1 MDAVTQQLMQ
11 QLSGQAVTQI
21 SQRIGADPQT
31 TNAALSVALPLL
43 MSALANNAS
52 KPAGAQALHQ
62 ALSQDHNGAVLNDLN
77 GFLSNP
83 EAANGAGILGH
94 VLGAQQPVVTKGL
107 TQATGLN
114 SDQIAQILQVAAPLV
129 MGMLGKNLQ
138 QQGYTPQGL
147 SSYLGNQQQ
156 QAQQASPD
164 VMGVLNTLLDTNKD
178 GSGLDEAIG
187 LVGKLFGGK

>member
-1 MDAVTQQLMQ
+1 M
-11 QLSGQAVTQI
+11 
-21 SQRIGADPQT
+21 
-31 TNAALSVALPLL
+31 
-43 MSALANNAS
+43 
-52 KPAGAQALHQ
+52 
-62 ALSQDHNGAVLNDLN
+62 
-77 GFLSNP
+77 SNP